1 MNCDCDSVDL
11 CIPCCDTKT
20 VTFDQCGALWP
31 LSILTPSFTQPQ
43 GDDLDAFDEST
54 GEPTSGKVVMVISCP
69 SCLGTQRHEVEGTF
83 TPGPPGKVT
92 FELLPAV
99 TCALPK
105 GARMCDFRVVAIS
118 PTGARMT
125 FITGRISVK

>member
-1 MNCDCDSVDL
+1 MICDCDSVDL

-20 VTFDQCGALWP
+20 VTFDQCGSVWP
-31 LSILTPSFTQPQ
+31 ITADS
-43 GDDLDAFDEST
+43 
-54 GEPTSGKVVMVISCP
+54 VVMVINCP
-69 SCLGTQRHEVEGTF
+69 SCMGGSRYEVAGTF
-83 TPGPPGKVT
+83 IPGPPGKVT
-92 FELLPAV
+92 FELLPEI

-118 PTGARMT
+118 AAGARMT